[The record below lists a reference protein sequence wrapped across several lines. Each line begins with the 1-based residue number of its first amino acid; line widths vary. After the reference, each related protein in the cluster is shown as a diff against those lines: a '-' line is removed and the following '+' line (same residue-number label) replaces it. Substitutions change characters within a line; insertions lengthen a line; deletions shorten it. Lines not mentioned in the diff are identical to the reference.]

1 MKMKYKII
9 STLFISCFLF
19 LMASGCGDEN
29 DSVVV
34 IPSVSSSLLTV
45 KPITIGDPI
54 DIALTIYHNK
64 NSEVVFPNESDSFLP
79 FTLRT
84 MDIKQKKIKGKS
96 YKTMVFYTVTLF
108 QTGKYLLHPI
118 EVRVGDT
125 ALKTEPIEIA
135 ILSVIPKNEDNPDLK
150 DIVPPYPARA
160 NPVTVAIILL
170 SIMGGAAIIYV
181 LLRIFKKKKGK
192 KQGYTYTETAIDP
205 FQYSMNELN
214 IIKTA
219 YENNK
224 KNAKQ
229 TYSGVSFILKFFLGN
244 ALKIDAL
251 QMTTRE
257 FRRHVRK
264 ADKVPIPSVRVMNI
278 LKTSDMVKFARGKL
292 PGEKV
297 TKDIQDSITIIK
309 EVHKSAMQPAASS
322 RPAEEE
328 NQ

>member
-1 MKMKYKII
+1 MKIKYKII
-9 STLFISCFLF
+9 STLFISCFL
-19 LMASGCGDEN
+19 LLVSGCRDEN
-29 DSVVV
+29 DSAVV

-64 NSEVVFPNESDSFLP
+64 NDEVVFPNESDSFLP

-84 MDIKQKKIKGKS
+84 VDIKQKKIKGKS

-108 QTGKYLLHPI
+108 QTGKYMLHPI
-118 EVRVGDT
+118 EVRVGDI
-125 ALKTEPIEIA
+125 ALKTESIEIS
-135 ILSVIPKNEDNPDLK
+135 ILSVIPKNEENPDLK
-150 DIVPPYPARA
+150 DIVPPYPARV

-170 SIMGGAAIIYV
+170 SIIGAIAIIYF
-181 LLRIFKKKKGK
+181 LLRVFKKKKGE
-192 KQGYTYTETAIDP
+192 KQELPNTENVIDP
-205 FQYSMNELN
+205 FQYSMDELN

-219 YENNK
+219 YKNNE
-224 KNAKQ
+224 KNEKQ

-244 ALKIDAL
+244 ILKIDAL

-264 ADKVPIPSVRVMNI
+264 TGKVPIPSTRVMNI
-278 LKTSDMVKFARGKL
+278 LKTSDMVKFAREKL
-292 PGEKV
+292 SEEKV
-297 TKDIQDSITIIK
+297 SKDIQDSITIIK
-309 EVHKSAMQPAASS
+309 EVHESETHLAGSS
-322 RPAEEE
+322 KPAEVE